1 VISLLDVLVGHGGV
15 LTGLPIVGP
24 CCGVL
29 TGRWS
34 RTALLATWAVV
45 LAVVLGFADGPRAT
59 VAHLAFLA
67 AVVVVGLVSTLSAA
81 FIQWFTSRR

>member
-1 VISLLDVLVGHGGV
+1 VVAALDVLVGHGGV
-15 LTGLPIVGP
+15 LAGLLIVGP

-34 RTALLATWAVV
+34 RSALLLAWAVA
-45 LAVVLGFADGPRAT
+45 LEVVLGFAGGPWASA
-59 VAHLAFLA
+59 AHLAFL

-81 FIQWFTSRR
+81 TIEWSSSRR